1 MKKILMYAV
10 ALAAGFSAMAQN
22 ENINIFRNDS
32 EKVTSFKAS
41 EIQSIKHTDGSAA
54 TGFQNL
60 EIVGTNGK
68 TTNIELSIIDS
79 VQTRLTNLPV
89 FYVNLQDYHN
99 WTELQGSKDDK
110 HPATL
115 RMEGNGMFDDLAEQT
130 VEFRGRGNS
139 TWNMPKKPYRFKM
152 DKKAS
157 VCGLP
162 KDKNFVLL
170 ANYIDCTLMRNAIAY
185 WVANFLEMPYSNH
198 AVPVKVIFNGIDK
211 GAYLLTEKIGI
222 GGGSVDIDEN
232 TGILFEL
239 DSNYDEDFKFKY
251 SKNGITLPVMV
262 KDPDLTDIEFPEG
275 YTTADQYF
283 QAWKADFTEM
293 ADAVI
298 TSNADADLSQYINL
312 DALASFFVVQALACN
327 NEVQHPKSFYIH
339 KKALGKGE
347 VYQFGPIWDFDWAYT
362 YNGTTPENASPTRL
376 LASSNGDYQGGSFI
390 QALFRNNAFR
400 TIYKQ
405 KWDYFVAEGYP
416 LLKKYMEDYAYNIE
430 VQAINNGKLWP
441 DDNSVSWKKTVSSL
455 EFRSNYDK
463 LKKWIEDR
471 INFCNTHTNF
481 GIY

>member
-1 MKKILMYAV
+1 MKKILMCAV
-10 ALAAGFSAMAQN
+10 AVAASFSVMAQN
-22 ENINIFRNDS
+22 EHIHVFRSDA
-32 EKVTSFKAS
+32 EKVTSVKGS
-41 EIQSIKHTDGSAA
+41 EIQSITHEGSVA
-54 TGFQNL
+54 TGFQAMKITKN
-60 EIVGTNGK
+60 NGDV
-68 TTNIELSIIDS
+68 TTIDMAVIDS

-89 FYVNLQDYHN
+89 FYVNLQDYPN

-162 KDKNFVLL
+162 KDKTFVLL

-185 WVANFLEMPYSNH
+185 WVANYLEMPFSNH
-198 AVPVKVIFNGIDK
+198 AVPVRVIFNGIDK

-239 DSNYDEDFKFKY
+239 DSNYDEDFKFKF

-262 KDPDLTDIEFPEG
+262 KDPDLTEIEYPEG
-275 YTTADQYF
+275 YTTADEYF

-293 ADAVI
+293 ANAVI
-298 TSNADADLSQYINL
+298 TSDANADLSQYINL
-312 DALASFFVVQALACN
+312 DALANFFVVQALACN

-362 YNGTTPENASPTRL
+362 YNGTTPEDAPATRL
-376 LASSNGDYQGGSFI
+376 LAGGNGDYQGGSFI

-405 KWDYFVAEGYP
+405 KWDKFVAEGYP
-416 LLKKYMEDYAYNIE
+416 LLKEYMENYANAIE

-455 EFRSNYDK
+455 EFRNNYAK
-463 LKKWIEDR
+463 LKKWIDDR
-471 INFCNTHTNF
+471 INFCSSHTNF